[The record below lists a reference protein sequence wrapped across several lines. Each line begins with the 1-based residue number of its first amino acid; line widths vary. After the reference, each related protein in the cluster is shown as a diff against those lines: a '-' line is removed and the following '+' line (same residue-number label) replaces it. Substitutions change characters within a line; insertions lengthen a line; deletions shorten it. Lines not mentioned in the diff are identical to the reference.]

1 MRRFFGLHSASG
13 GTGPAASV
21 AALILC
27 LAASV
32 IATAMQPCPQRT
44 AGDDAPSRT
53 VAVAPASSGAA
64 ASALDEGASCS
75 GGGAAPAAVDPAT
88 LRAPRADDRP
98 TPESVDASA
107 NDPGP
112 SAVERVSS
120 LPATHASPG
129 TSSLCRIDTSVDHL
143 QTVVLRV

>member
-13 GTGPAASV
+13 DPGPAASV
-21 AALILC
+21 VALILC

-32 IATAMQPCPQRT
+32 VATAMQPCPQRT

-53 VAVAPASSGAA
+53 VAVAPASGGAA

-75 GGGAAPAAVDPAT
+75 GGWAAPAAVDPAT
-88 LRAPRADDRP
+88 LRAPRADERP
-98 TPESVDASA
+98 TSGSVDVSA

-112 SAVERVSS
+112 SAVETVS
-120 LPATHASPG
+120 LPSAPHFSPG
-129 TSSLCRIDTSVDHL
+129 TVSLNRIDASVDRL

>member
-1 MRRFFGLHSASG
+1 MRRFFGLHSASD

-21 AALILC
+21 VALTLC

-32 IATAMQPCPQRT
+32 VATAMQPCPQRP

-53 VAVAPASSGAA
+53 VAVAPTSSGAA

-75 GGGAAPAAVDPAT
+75 GGWAAPAAVDPAT
-88 LRAPRADDRP
+88 LRAARADDRP
-98 TPESVDASA
+98 TAGSVDASA

-112 SAVERVSS
+112 SAVEMASP
-120 LPATHASPG
+120 LPETRASPG
-129 TSSLCRIDTSVDHL
+129 TSSLFRIDASVDHL

>member
-32 IATAMQPCPQRT
+32 VATAMQPCPQRS

-75 GGGAAPAAVDPAT
+75 GGGAAPAAV
-88 LRAPRADDRP
+88 DRP

>member
-32 IATAMQPCPQRT
+32 VATAMQPCPQRP

-64 ASALDEGASCS
+64 ASTLDEGASCS
-75 GGGAAPAAVDPAT
+75 GGWAAPAAVDPAT
-88 LRAPRADDRP
+88 LRVPRADDRP
-98 TPESVDASA
+98 TSGSVDASA

-112 SAVERVSS
+112 SAVEMVSS
-120 LPATHASPG
+120 LPAPHSSLG
-129 TSSLCRIDTSVDHL
+129 TSSPSRIDASVDRL

>member
-1 MRRFFGLHSASG
+1 MRRFFGLHSASD

-32 IATAMQPCPQRT
+32 VATAMQPCPQRT

-53 VAVAPASSGAA
+53 VAVAPASGGAA
-64 ASALDEGASCS
+64 ASALDEGTSCS
-75 GGGAAPAAVDPAT
+75 GGWAAPAAVDPAT
-88 LRAPRADDRP
+88 LRASRADDRP
-98 TPESVDASA
+98 TSGSVDGAT

-112 SAVERVSS
+112 SAVEMASP
-120 LPATHASPG
+120 LPAPHSSPG
-129 TSSLCRIDTSVDHL
+129 TSSLFRIDASVDHL